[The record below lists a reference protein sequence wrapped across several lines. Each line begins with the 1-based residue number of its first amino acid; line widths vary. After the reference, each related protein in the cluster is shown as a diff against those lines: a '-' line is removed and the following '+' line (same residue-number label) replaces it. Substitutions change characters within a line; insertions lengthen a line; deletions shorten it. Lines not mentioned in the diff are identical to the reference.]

1 MKQRTYRAVHFFEK
15 TGALHNANTVKS
27 QPENYSHFGPLKHTI
42 ESSLDKT
49 ITSVERVIAIKMRM
63 NAQTA
68 RKTYWDACLAWM
80 TKTLVKGDLRFNM
93 VRWESNEEA
102 PPADLTAAAP
112 SNSALSGAVLL
123 PSRVIALHTRDSDPD
138 SNLPAPISSE
148 ICLFPAPSVA
158 GNRQKVFLWIGNG
171 IRLCGEMD
179 MDVGLYQV

>member
-80 TKTLVKGDLRFNM
+80 TKTLVKGDLQFNM
-93 VRWESNEEA
+93 VRWESNEDALENILGTTA
-102 PPADLTAAAP
+102 TGPWRNDGAINTCGTHRMADKVQRCCMRHKHRCWAAP
-112 SNSALSGAVLL
+112 NSSLLTQVRLSVCVPCYAVK
-123 PSRVIALHTRDSDPD
+123 
-138 SNLPAPISSE
+138 
-148 ICLFPAPSVA
+148 CA
-158 GNRQKVFLWIGNG
+158 GTES
-171 IRLCGEMD
+171 C
-179 MDVGLYQV
+179 